1 MAKKRTPQTFE
12 KRARE
17 RDKQMKRDAKKQ
29 ERLARSASRRDGTWD
44 VGPTMGIENPERLA
58 DEEAERQ
65 RLIREKR
72 EKAERAAQLERAGPA
87 QPVQSQQQ
95 QRPSQPRP
103 AAPPAPAPAPAKE

>member
-44 VGPTMGIENPERLA
+44 VGPTIGLENPERLA
-58 DEEAERQ
+58 RQ
-65 RLIREKR
+65 
-72 EKAERAAQLERAGPA
+72 
-87 QPVQSQQQ
+87 S
-95 QRPSQPRP
+95 S
-103 AAPPAPAPAPAKE
+103 AKNKMS

>member
-44 VGPTMGIENPERLA
+44 VGETMGIENPERLA
-58 DEEAERQ
+58 DEEAERV
-65 RLIREKR
+65 RIAK
-72 EKAERAAQLERAGPA
+72 EKAEKAEQQARNERSGPP
-87 QPVQSQQQ
+87 Q
-95 QRPSQPRP
+95 
-103 AAPPAPAPAPAKE
+103 

>member
-44 VGPTMGIENPERLA
+44 VGPTIGLENPERLA

-65 RLIREKR
+65 RLVQEKID
-72 EKAERAAQLERAGPA
+72 KAMRAAQLERSGP
-87 QPVQSQQQ
+87 PQS
-95 QRPSQPRP
+95 
-103 AAPPAPAPAPAKE
+103 PPKNRENQ

>member
-44 VGPTMGIENPERLA
+44 VGPTMGLENPERLA

-65 RLIREKR
+65 RLIREKI
-72 EKAERAAQLERAGPA
+72 EKAARQAQLERAGPA
-87 QPVQSQQQ
+87 QPDQQQ
-95 QRPSQPRP
+95 TQRPSSPS
-103 AAPPAPAPAPAKE
+103 APPSSAPKPPVSKE

>member
-17 RDKQMKRDAKKQ
+17 RDKQMKRDAKKA

-44 VGPTMGIENPERLA
+44 VGPTMGLENPERLA

-65 RLIREKR
+65 RIIREKR
-72 EKAERAAQLERAGPA
+72 EKAERQAQLERSGPA
-87 QPVQSQQQ
+87 QPDQKPAP
-95 QRPSQPRP
+95 QRPSSPRP
-103 AAPPAPAPAPAKE
+103 PSAPAPSPSRE

>member
-44 VGPTMGIENPERLA
+44 TGETMGVENPERLA
-58 DEEAERQ
+58 DEEAERE
-65 RLIREKR
+65 RIAK
-72 EKAERAAQLERAGPA
+72 EKAEKAEQQARNERSGPP
-87 QPVQSQQQ
+87 Q
-95 QRPSQPRP
+95 
-103 AAPPAPAPAPAKE
+103 

>member
-44 VGPTMGIENPERLA
+44 VGETMGIENPERLA
-58 DEEAERQ
+58 DEEAERV
-65 RLIREKR
+65 RIAK
-72 EKAERAAQLERAGPA
+72 EKAEKAAQQARNERSGPP
-87 QPVQSQQQ
+87 Q
-95 QRPSQPRP
+95 
-103 AAPPAPAPAPAKE
+103 

>member
-44 VGPTMGIENPERLA
+44 TGETIGIENPERLA

-65 RLIREKR
+65 RIIREKQ
-72 EKAERAAQLERAGPA
+72 EKAARQAQLERSGPP
-87 QPVQSQQQ
+87 QPQQQ
-95 QRPSQPRP
+95 QPQP
-103 AAPPAPAPAPAKE
+103 

>member
-44 VGPTMGIENPERLA
+44 VGPTMGLENPERLA

-65 RLIREKR
+65 RIIREKI
-72 EKAERAAQLERAGPA
+72 EKAARQAQLERSGPPQPSQQQTPRPQSPRAAQPA
-87 QPVQSQQQ
+87 QPA
-95 QRPSQPRP
+95 QP
-103 AAPPAPAPAPAKE
+103 AEE

>member
-44 VGPTMGIENPERLA
+44 VGPTMGLENPERLA

-65 RLIREKR
+65 RLIREKI
-72 EKAERAAQLERAGPA
+72 EKAARQAQLERAGPA
-87 QPVQSQQQ
+87 QPDQKQT
-95 QRPSQPRP
+95 QRPSSPTEAP
-103 AAPPAPAPAPAKE
+103 KPPAPAPKE

>member
-12 KRARE
+12 TRARE

-44 VGPTMGIENPERLA
+44 VGPTIGLENPERLA

-65 RLIREKR
+65 RLVQEKID
-72 EKAERAAQLERAGPA
+72 KAMRAAQLERSGP
-87 QPVQSQQQ
+87 PQSPPKN
-95 QRPSQPRP
+95 RESQ
-103 AAPPAPAPAPAKE
+103 

>member
-44 VGPTMGIENPERLA
+44 TGETMGIENPERLA

-65 RLIREKR
+65 RIIREKQ
-72 EKAERAAQLERAGPA
+72 EKAARQAQLERSGPP
-87 QPVQSQQQ
+87 QPQQQ
-95 QRPSQPRP
+95 QPQP
-103 AAPPAPAPAPAKE
+103 